1 MRVKRHFRTSC
12 STIDYIITDL
22 SFNRISDKDIYF
34 KYCVN
39 NRMHKLNENYD
50 KKIDK
55 ILSFLILHC
64 HYDNMPIRSLTRI
77 VVSLSKITTA
87 LSKGLLTLINK

>member
-1 MRVKRHFRTSC
+1 MQVRRHFRTSC
-12 STIDYIITDL
+12 STIDYIVADL

-39 NRMHKLNENYD
+39 KRIHKLNENYD
-50 KKIDK
+50 SKIDK
-55 ILSFLILHC
+55 ILSFLILNC
-64 HYDNMPIRSLTRI
+64 HFDNMPIQSLTRI